1 MPLAKTSVTTG
12 AEVQEQV
19 GARAAEARWSMTA
32 TSIKMNPIIEESDS
46 DASSNPNTSQITWGN
61 DARSPVRNLHGTE
74 ESEKGDSDELSESL
88 SSSGG
93 LRQWL
98 DYKTDLPTDSR
109 KQQTIE
115 IAFPFIKGFDPQN
128 STIKRRNSITAVEQT
143 KRNSFIA
150 SSISNMDSSQSIDH
164 LSDSSLHSDHSD
176 DFFGKKTPVEAIYR
190 GDVEGFDVSVLE
202 GIAETSGSFTNL
214 ENLLQ
219 QVMGLQAS
227 SSKISFWEKIGFSD
241 KRKLSN
247 LLEQANDELEK
258 TDQVWEEICGQQ

>member
-1 MPLAKTSVTTG
+1 
-12 AEVQEQV
+12 
-19 GARAAEARWSMTA
+19 
-32 TSIKMNPIIEESDS
+32 MNPIIEESDS

-61 DARSPVRNLHGTE
+61 DARSPVRNLHATE
-74 ESEKGDSDELSESL
+74 ESEKGDCDELSESL

-98 DYKTDLPTDSR
+98 DYKTDLPADSR

-115 IAFPFIKGFDPQN
+115 IAFPTFLKGFDPQN
-128 STIKRRNSITAVEQT
+128 STVKRRNSITAVEQS

-176 DFFGKKTPVEAIYR
+176 DFFGKKTPVEAFYR

-202 GIAETSGSFTNL
+202 EIAETSGSFTNL

-219 QVMGLQAS
+219 QVMGLQAT

-258 TDQVWEEICGQQ
+258 TEHVLDEISGQQ